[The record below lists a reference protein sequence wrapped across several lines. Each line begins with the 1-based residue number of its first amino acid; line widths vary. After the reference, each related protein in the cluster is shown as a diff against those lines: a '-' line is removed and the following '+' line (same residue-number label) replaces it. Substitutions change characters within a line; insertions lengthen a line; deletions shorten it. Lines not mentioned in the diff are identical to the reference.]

1 MQSVKSPWHSTFDQ
15 FVGSIQESAIIAAP
29 YISRLPVERLTQQL
43 RSRRRSVR
51 IDVLTSLRADSLVA
65 GSVDAAALAWLCQRV
80 PGAAVRHLRY
90 LHAKAYVA
98 DGHTAIVTSAN
109 LTYGGLWRNQELG
122 VAITEPDAVAA
133 IADDLLE
140 YGNIGVPVTVEA
152 LVELD
157 GMAEQARQDKATMD
171 AAVFGSVNDEYD
183 DIVRNINER
192 LVELRVSEK
201 RFTTN
206 PKASLNAQ
214 FVDAVKYVLHR
225 NGPMKT
231 GDMNPLI
238 QQLLPELC
246 DDAVDRVINGVTFGR
261 KWKHSV
267 RNAQLQLRRSGLL
280 VQDEPGRNKPWR
292 LIEGEQ
298 Q

>member
-29 YISRLPVERLTQQL
+29 YISRLPVEWLAKRL

-51 IDVLTSLRADSLVA
+51 LDVLTSLRADSLVA
-65 GSVDAAALAWLCQRV
+65 GAVDAAALAWLCQRV
-80 PGAAVRHLRY
+80 PGATVRHLRY

-140 YGNIGVPVTVEA
+140 YGNVGVPVPLEA

-157 GMAEQARQDKATMD
+157 VMAEQARQDKAAMD
-171 AAVFGSVNDEYD
+171 AAVTVSASDKYD
-183 DIVRNINER
+183 DIVRNIDER

-201 RFTTN
+201 GFTTN

-214 FVDAVKYVLHR
+214 FVDAIKYVLHR

-231 GDMNPLI
+231 SDMNPLI